1 MPYKP
6 QSFDYEPVTRRRS
19 ARLPEKPEDDEQP
32 FVVSRRPRLGADAD
46 DAARFSSETNLQPPV
61 REETQE
67 EETLG
72 ALSSP
77 ELSDSNTRRVK
88 PERSV
93 LRRGHTLSF
102 VGLFLFTVVLYFR
115 PYEMFPALASLR
127 SLAYWI
133 AVSTL
138 LIFVPSQLGLEGNLT
153 TRPREV
159 NLILLL
165 SLCALL
171 SVPLAMDRAEAWSSF
186 VEFLKV
192 VVMFIVMVNVVRTQR
207 RLRILLFLSLAVGCV
222 VSAGAINDYRLGH
235 FTVAGDRIAGIIGGM
250 FANANDMALHL
261 VMMTPISIALF
272 FGTRSIIKKAF
283 YGAFTAIM
291 VVGNVVTFSRGG
303 LLGLVAAMAVILWKL
318 GRRHRLLVFV
328 LALSLA
334 FSLVAF
340 MPGTMVERLSSIF
353 DPTSDVSGGAS
364 AISRRALLFRSLLV
378 MSRHPL
384 LGVGMGNFHSV
395 SIHEQVSHNA
405 YTQVGAELGIA
416 AMLLYI
422 MLITTA
428 FKRMRGIERETPEA
442 KQSRSSFYYLSVALQ
457 ASLVGYMVCSFFIS
471 VAFQHYIYYLLG
483 YAVCLH
489 RIYETNKPAIAS
501 SLVEEESR
509 GKSRAGGKRR
519 WRASLPEHE
528 TAPGL

>member
-6 QSFDYEPVTRRRS
+6 QSFDYEPVTRRG
-19 ARLPEKPEDDEQP
+19 ARLPEKPEAVEQP
-32 FVVSRRPRLGADAD
+32 FGVSKRQPLSAAGGDAD
-46 DAARFSSETNLQPPV
+46 WPTSDANIQQPAH
-61 REETQE
+61 EETQS
-67 EETLG
+67 T
-72 ALSSP
+72 LSSLEP
-77 ELSDSNTRRVK
+77 SQSNTPAIKRERRA
-88 PERSV
+88 
-93 LRRGHTLSF
+93 LRRGHALSF

-115 PYEMFPALASLR
+115 PYEMFPALSSMR
-127 SLAYWI
+127 TLAYWI

-138 LIFVPSQLGLEGNLT
+138 AIFVPSQLGLEGNLT
-153 TRPREV
+153 TRPREI
-159 NLILLL
+159 NLVLLL

-171 SVPLAMDRAEAWSSF
+171 SIPLAIDRAEAWDNF

-192 VVMFIVMVNVVRTQR
+192 VVMFIVMVNVVRTER
-207 RLRILLFLSLAVGCV
+207 RLKILLFLSLAVGCV

-235 FTVAGDRIAGIIGGM
+235 FTVAGERIAGIIGGM
-250 FANANDMALHL
+250 FANSNDMALHL
-261 VMMTPISIALF
+261 VMMTPICIALF
-272 FGTRSIIKKAF
+272 FSTRSIIKKAF
-283 YGAFTAIM
+283 FGSCAGLM
-291 VVGNVVTFSRGG
+291 VVGNIVTFSRGG
-303 LLGLVAAMAVILWKL
+303 LLGLVAAMGVLLWKL

-334 FSLVAF
+334 FSMVAF

-384 LGVGMGNFHSV
+384 LGIGMGNFHSV

-405 YTQVGAELGIA
+405 YTQVGAEIGIP

-422 MLITTA
+422 MLIVAA
-428 FKRMRGIERETPEA
+428 FKRMRSIEREAPEGQA
-442 KQSRSSFYYLSVALQ
+442 HTRFYYLALGLQ

-483 YAVCLH
+483 YAICLH
-489 RIYETNKPAIAS
+489 RIYETSKPAVANPSAETESDMKTKAS
-501 SLVEEESR
+501 
-509 GKSRAGGKRR
+509 GKRR
-519 WRASLPEHE
+519 WRASLPEQAAAPVGE
-528 TAPGL
+528 T